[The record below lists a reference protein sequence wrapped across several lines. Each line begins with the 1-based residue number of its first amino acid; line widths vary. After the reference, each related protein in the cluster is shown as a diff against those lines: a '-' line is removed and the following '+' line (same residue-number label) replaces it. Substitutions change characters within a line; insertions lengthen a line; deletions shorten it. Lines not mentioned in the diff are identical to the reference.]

1 MVLCWRPARKR
12 HFLLLAVLACRVL
25 GAQSSSAGTDLQAVA
40 RKVALP
46 PGWALAREAPAA
58 AEFVHSPGI
67 SAGGQPTAE
76 QRQAAAPRATARRSR
91 RARPPPA
98 RRGVGE
104 LQELGRHGP
113 SAR

>member
-76 QRQAAAPRATARRSR
+76 QMQAADAPIDVSSNPAVDSAT
-91 RARPPPA
+91 
-98 RRGVGE
+98 G
-104 LQELGRHGP
+104 
-113 SAR
+113 